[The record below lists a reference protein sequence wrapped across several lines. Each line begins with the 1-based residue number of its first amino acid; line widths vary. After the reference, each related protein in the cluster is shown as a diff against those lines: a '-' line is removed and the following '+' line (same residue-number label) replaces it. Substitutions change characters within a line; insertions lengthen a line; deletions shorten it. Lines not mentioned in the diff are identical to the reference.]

1 MHGGSRP
8 LYGVQAMQFENPAGY
23 TPWIARWEIID
34 VHSDDLRPGHY
45 VIVLADG
52 DLYELAHPTDA
63 YNIATMLEHHTRL
76 ELRGLV

>member
-1 MHGGSRP
+1 M
-8 LYGVQAMQFENPAGY
+8 
-23 TPWIARWEIID
+23 
-34 VHSDDLRPGHY
+34 HSDDLRPGHY